1 MNDFL
6 IVFLYFSAFQK
17 NAKCKILKEWD
28 FLVFNQKFKNQM
40 KMLDEQSKTIINKTS
55 SFKLQADNF
64 KNSVSGGI

>member
-1 MNDFL
+1 MIFPLFFIFFCFL
-6 IVFLYFSAFQK
+6 K
-17 NAKCKILKEWD
+17 NAKSKILKEWD

-55 SFKLQADNF
+55 GFKLQADNF